1 MSLEEAITIAQLQS
15 YNPAPGDPI
24 NQGDDHIRRIKAVL
38 KNIFPGSG
46 GQGFSIPITATEAQL
61 NFVTGATSNIQA
73 QLNAL
78 TASIAG
84 LLGTLPAPVGTRL
97 PFFQAAPPTG
107 WSLVTDFNN
116 YMLRVVNSTGGGS
129 GGTDSPILNDKV
141 ASHTHP
147 ASSIVTDPGHSHTY
161 VSYGGW
167 QPQSGSATPCWWS
180 TSMQNS
186 GASLTGISVATS
198 VSANAGASNWTPR
211 YLDMVIGQKT

>member
-1 MSLEEAITIAQLQS
+1 MSLEIATTIAQLQS
-15 YNPAPGDPI
+15 SAPSASDPV
-24 NQGDDHIRRIKAVL
+24 NQGDDHIRMIKAVL

-46 GQGFSIPITATEAQL
+46 GQGFSTSITATEAQL

-116 YMLRVVNSTGGGS
+116 YMLRVVNSIGGGS

-147 ASSIVTDPGHSHTY
+147 ASSIVTDPGHSHVYTRFA
-161 VSYGGW
+161 GF
-167 QPQSGSATPCWWS
+167 QPQSGSATPCWWATAADN
-180 TSMQNS
+180 TSV
-186 GASLTGISVATS
+186 SLTGISVNTS
-198 VSANAGASNWTPR
+198 VSANAGASNWTPK